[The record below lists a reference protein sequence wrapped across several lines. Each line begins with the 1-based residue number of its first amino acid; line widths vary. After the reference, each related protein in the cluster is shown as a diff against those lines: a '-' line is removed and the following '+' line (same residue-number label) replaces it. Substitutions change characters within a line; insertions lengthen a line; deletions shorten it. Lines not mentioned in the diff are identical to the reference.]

1 MTARTQQRAAACLLV
16 GYVAFLGVVLGQA
29 DAGLAD
35 GAISAT
41 EEVLLDLGAPE
52 ALTDPGRI
60 ALILNVALFVPLAFL
75 AALTMPRHPW
85 ANWVVYAFVASA
97 GVEFAQGLILPAR
110 SAQYVDVVANTLGAL
125 GGATLARLATA
136 RRSHPSPSSGQ

>member
-1 MTARTQQRAAACLLV
+1 MTQRRAAACLLV

-29 DAGLAD
+29 DGGLANR
-35 GAISAT
+35 AISAT
-41 EEVLLDLGAPE
+41 EAVLLDLGAPA
-52 ALTDPGRI
+52 ALLDPSRI
-60 ALILNVALFVPLAFL
+60 QLVLNVALFVPLTFL

-125 GGATLARLATA
+125 GGAALARLATHG
-136 RRSHPSPSSGQ
+136 RDPS

>member
-1 MTARTQQRAAACLLV
+1 MTHRSQRRAAAWLLV

-29 DAGLAD
+29 DAGLAS
-35 GAISAT
+35 GAVSGT
-41 EEVLLDLGAPE
+41 QEVLLDLGAPD
-52 ALTDPGRI
+52 ALTGPSRI
-60 ALILNVALFVPLAFL
+60 ALVLNVVLFVPMAFL
-75 AALTMPRHPW
+75 AALAVPRHPW

-125 GGATLARLATA
+125 GGVTLARLVTA
-136 RRSHPSPSSGQ
+136 RRSHPAPSSRG

>member
-1 MTARTQQRAAACLLV
+1 MTPTIQRRAAAWLLV

-29 DAGLAD
+29 DAGLAK

-41 EEVLLDLGAPE
+41 REVLLDLGAPA
-52 ALTDPGRI
+52 ALTDSGRI
-60 ALILNVALFVPLAFL
+60 GLVLNVVLFVPLALL
-75 AALTMPRHPW
+75 AALAMPRHPW
-85 ANWVVYAFVASA
+85 ANWVVYAFVASV

-125 GGATLARLATA
+125 CGVTLARLWKA
-136 RRSHPSPSSGQ
+136 RRSATT